1 MHIASKF
8 IGFCAMLLLLSLFL
22 SSPPAAAQTSPNPPG
37 TGPVTNCSTGC
48 TIITCNATMCT
59 VNYCDYSG
67 CRVVGHYNRPKSDAL
82 QAHPVA
88 KTANGSA
95 SGTLSAS
102 DASLQFAMACSEA
115 AHDCRM
121 YAVKPDGATYIGNY
135 RP

>member
-1 MHIASKF
+1 M
-8 IGFCAMLLLLSLFL
+8 
-22 SSPPAAAQTSPNPPG
+22 
-37 TGPVTNCSTGC
+37 TNCSTGC
-48 TIITCNATMCT
+48 TIITCNATICT